1 MTTGN
6 LLSKAVDTGS
16 AERVR
21 TFLLRVAR
29 TLWVVVTLLTLSLYL
44 DGLPI
49 RYDQLVAG
57 ADTRSLL
64 ELNFS
69 TSGYSTFLIG
79 LDVVVV
85 FAHVII
91 AAIIFRRRV
100 NDWMALFLAYALVTN
115 GALLSLSL
123 TYSGGN
129 LNPALQVALQ
139 IVTTIGLI
147 AGMTLLYVF
156 PSGRFVPK
164 WTGGMAFSWG
174 FLMVTAIFFPDNRLS
189 FPSWPT
195 TLQIFVLLTW
205 IGVGIYA
212 QIYRYRNVSRPT
224 QQQQAK
230 WAMLGLFASAVGPF
244 TYFLPFVILPAIGG
258 PAIPNILYQRVGASF
273 FAFSLF
279 FRLSGSTL
287 FTFVLLLFPLS
298 FAIAILRYRL
308 WDIDV
313 IINRALVYGVLT
325 GLLILIFFG
334 GVTLFGG
341 VFRTFTGQ
349 GSQLAVVISTLSIA
363 GMFNPLRLRVQDVID
378 RRFYR
383 QKYDAALA
391 LSNFA
396 ATVRDEVDLD
406 RMEKALIAA
415 VDETMQPERVSL
427 WLQAG
432 FVSAGTKQGSRDD
445 SENMLEDIPKSS

>member
-1 MTTGN
+1 MTSEN
-6 LLSKAVDTGS
+6 VLDKAVEPRS
-16 AERVR
+16 PERLR
-21 TFLLRVAR
+21 APLLTIAR
-29 TLWVVVTLLTLSLYL
+29 TLWIVITLLTISLYL

-49 RYDQLVAG
+49 RYDQLVAD
-57 ADTRSLL
+57 ADIRSLL

-69 TSGYSTFLIG
+69 AGGYGAFLIG
-79 LDVVVV
+79 LDIVVV

-91 AAIIFRRRV
+91 ATIIFRRRV
-100 NDWMALFLAYALVTN
+100 DDWMALFLAYALVTN

-123 TYSGGN
+123 TYTGGE
-129 LNPALQVALQ
+129 LSPAFQVALQ
-139 IVTTIGLI
+139 IVTTIGLV
-147 AGMTLLYVF
+147 AGMTLLYLF
-156 PSGRFVPK
+156 PTGRFVPK
-164 WTGGMAFSWG
+164 WTGLMALSWG
-174 FLMVTAIFFPDNRLS
+174 LLMTTAIFFPGNPLS

-195 TLQIFVLLTW
+195 SIQLLVLLTW

-279 FRLSGSTL
+279 FRLTGSTL
-287 FTFVLLLFPLS
+287 FTLVLLLFPLS

-334 GVTLFGG
+334 GVTLLGG

-363 GMFNPLRLRVQDVID
+363 GLFNPLRLRVQDVID

-383 QKYDAALA
+383 QKYDAAQA
-391 LSNFA
+391 LTKFA
-396 ATVRDEVDLD
+396 LTVRDEVDLD
-406 RMEKALIAA
+406 RMENALIAA
-415 VDETMQPERVSL
+415 VDETMQPEHVSL

-432 FVSAGTKQGSRDD
+432 FVASRSSPRSEDGSVNDF
-445 SENMLEDIPKSS
+445 E

>member
-1 MTTGN
+1 MTSEN
-6 LLSKAVDTGS
+6 VFDKAVEPQS
-16 AERVR
+16 PERLR
-21 TFLLRVAR
+21 TLLLRIAR
-29 TLWVVVTLLTLSLYL
+29 TLWIVLTLLTISLYL
-44 DGLPI
+44 DGLSI
-49 RYDQLVAG
+49 RYDQLIAG
-57 ADTRSLL
+57 ADIRSLL

-69 TSGYSTFLIG
+69 ADSYSAFLIG
-79 LDVVVV
+79 LDIVVV
-85 FAHVII
+85 FAHIII
-91 AAIIFRRRV
+91 ATIIFRRRV
-100 NDWMALFLAYALVTN
+100 DDWMALFLAYALVTN

-123 TYSGGN
+123 TYSGGD
-129 LNPALQVALQ
+129 LNPTLQVALQ
-139 IVTTIGLI
+139 VVTTIGLV
-147 AGMTLLYVF
+147 AGMTLLYLF
-156 PSGRFVPK
+156 PTGRFVPR
-164 WTGGMAFSWG
+164 WTGWMALSWG
-174 FLMVTAIFFPDNRLS
+174 LLMSTAIFFPENRLS

-195 TLQIFVLLTW
+195 SIQLLVLLLW

-212 QIYRYRNVSRPT
+212 QVYRYRNVSRPT

-230 WAMLGLFASAVGPF
+230 WAMSGLFASAVGPF

-279 FRLSGSTL
+279 FRLTGSTI
-287 FTFVLLLFPLS
+287 FTLVLLVFPLS

-349 GSQLAVVISTLSIA
+349 GSQLAVVVSTLSIA
-363 GMFNPLRLRVQDVID
+363 GLFNPLRLRVQDAID

-383 QKYDAALA
+383 QKYDAAQA
-391 LSNFA
+391 LTNFA
-396 ATVRDEVDLD
+396 TTVRDEVDLD
-406 RMEKALIAA
+406 RMENALIAA
-415 VDETMQPERVSL
+415 VDETMQPEHVSL

-432 FVSAGTKQGSRDD
+432 FVADRSSQKSEEGSL
-445 SENMLEDIPKSS
+445 NDIE